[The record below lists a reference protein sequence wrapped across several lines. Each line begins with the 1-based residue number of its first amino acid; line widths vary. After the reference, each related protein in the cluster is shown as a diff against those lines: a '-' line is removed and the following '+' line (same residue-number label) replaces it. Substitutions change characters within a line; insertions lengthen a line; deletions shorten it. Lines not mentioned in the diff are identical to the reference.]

1 MILFIFDFD
10 NTLGDAYGPY
20 GEGNIFRTK
29 TLADVEKATEIYEK
43 YRR

>member
-10 NTLGDAYGPY
+10 NTLGDAYGAY
-20 GEGNIFRTK
+20 GEGNIFRNK
-29 TLADVEKATEIYEK
+29 TLPDVEKATEIYEK

>member
-29 TLADVEKATEIYEK
+29 TLPDVAKATEIYQK